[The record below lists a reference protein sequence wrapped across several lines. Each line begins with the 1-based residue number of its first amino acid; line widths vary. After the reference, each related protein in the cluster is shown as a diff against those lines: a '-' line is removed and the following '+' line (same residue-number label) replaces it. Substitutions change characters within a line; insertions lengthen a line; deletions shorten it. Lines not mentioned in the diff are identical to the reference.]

1 MIEITLKKPEDFLK
15 VKETLTRMG
24 IANNKDKV
32 LYQSCHILQ
41 KQGRYY
47 IVHFKEML
55 KLDGRPVIIDLEDE
69 IRRDSIAQLLA
80 DWGLLSINR
89 GQTLAQMQNTSREI
103 ARRQKHRRMFNR
115 TDARRAHAIALAAS
129 TIRKW
134 QQNYATRTRR
144 RRCIN

>member
-41 KQGRYY
+41 KKGLYY

-55 KLDGRPVIIDLEDE
+55 RMDGRQVEMTEEDE
-69 IRRDSIAQLLA
+69 VRRDSIAWLLE
-80 DWGLLSINR
+80 DWGLI
-89 GQTLAQMQNTSREI
+89 EI
-103 ARRQKHRRMFNR
+103 VPSQRTFMKDLTNNFRVISFKQKHEWK
-115 TDARRAHAIALAAS
+115 LVPKY
-129 TIRKW
+129 TIG
-134 QQNYATRTRR
+134 N
-144 RRCIN
+144 

>member
-41 KQGRYY
+41 KKGLYY

-55 KLDGRPVIIDLEDE
+55 RMDGRQVEMTEEDE
-69 IRRDSIAQLLA
+69 VRRDSIAWLLE
-80 DWGLLSINR
+80 D
-89 GQTLAQMQNTSREI
+89 
-103 ARRQKHRRMFNR
+103 
-115 TDARRAHAIALAAS
+115 
-129 TIRKW
+129 
-134 QQNYATRTRR
+134 
-144 RRCIN
+144 

>member
-41 KQGRYY
+41 KKGLYY

-55 KLDGRPVIIDLEDE
+55 RMDGRQVEITEEDE
-69 IRRDSIAQLLA
+69 VRRDSIAWLLE
-80 DWGLLSINR
+80 DWGLIEIVP
-89 GQTLAQMQNTSREI
+89 GQRTFMKDLTNNFRVISFK
-103 ARRQKHRRMFNR
+103 QKHEWK
-115 TDARRAHAIALAAS
+115 LVPKY
-129 TIRKW
+129 TIG
-134 QQNYATRTRR
+134 N
-144 RRCIN
+144 

>member
-41 KQGRYY
+41 KKGLYY

-55 KLDGRPVIIDLEDE
+55 RMDGRQVEMTEEDE
-69 IRRDSIAQLLA
+69 VRRDSIAWLLE
-80 DWGLLSINR
+80 DWGLIEIVP
-89 GQTLAQMQNTSREI
+89 GQRTFMKDLTNNFRVISFKQNMNGNSFLNIRLVIKQGASAPYLEYNISR
-103 ARRQKHRRMFNR
+103 A
-115 TDARRAHAIALAAS
+115 
-129 TIRKW
+129 
-134 QQNYATRTRR
+134 
-144 RRCIN
+144 

>member
-41 KQGRYY
+41 KKGLYY

-55 KLDGRPVIIDLEDE
+55 RMDGRQVEMTEEDE
-69 IRRDSIAQLLA
+69 VRRDSIAWLLE
-80 DWGLLSINR
+80 DWGLVEIVP
-89 GQTLAQMQNTSREI
+89 GQRTFMKDLTNNFRVISFK
-103 ARRQKHRRMFNR
+103 QKHEWK
-115 TDARRAHAIALAAS
+115 LVPKY
-129 TIRKW
+129 TIG
-134 QQNYATRTRR
+134 N
-144 RRCIN
+144 

>member
-1 MIEITLKKPEDFLK
+1 MIEITLKQPEDFLK

-55 KLDGRPVIIDLEDE
+55 RLDGRPVDIDGEDYQ
-69 IRRDSIAQLLA
+69 RRDSIAQLLE
-80 DWGLLSINR
+80 DWGLLDILETEKEDLFMMVNNFRVISFK
-89 GQTLAQMQNTSREI
+89 QKSEWTLKS
-103 ARRQKHRRMFNR
+103 KY
-115 TDARRAHAIALAAS
+115 
-129 TIRKW
+129 TIGG
-134 QQNYATRTRR
+134 
-144 RRCIN
+144 

>member
-1 MIEITLKKPEDFLK
+1 MVKMIEITLKKPEDFLK

-55 KLDGRPVIIDLEDE
+55 KLDGRPVTIDLEDE

-89 GQTLAQMQNTSREI
+89 GQTLAQMQNNFRVITFK
-103 ARRQKHRRMFNR
+103 QKHEW
-115 TDARRAHAIALAAS
+115 TLKS
-129 TIRKW
+129 KYTIG
-134 QQNYATRTRR
+134 A
-144 RRCIN
+144 

>member
-41 KQGRYY
+41 KKGLYY

-55 KLDGRPVIIDLEDE
+55 RMDGRQVEMTEEDE
-69 IRRDSIAQLLA
+69 VRRDSIAWLLE
-80 DWGLLSINR
+80 DWGLIEIVP
-89 GQTLAQMQNTSREI
+89 GQ
-103 ARRQKHRRMFNR
+103 R
-115 TDARRAHAIALAAS
+115 TFMKDLTNNFRVISFKQTHEWKLVPTY
-129 TIRKW
+129 TIG
-134 QQNYATRTRR
+134 N
-144 RRCIN
+144 